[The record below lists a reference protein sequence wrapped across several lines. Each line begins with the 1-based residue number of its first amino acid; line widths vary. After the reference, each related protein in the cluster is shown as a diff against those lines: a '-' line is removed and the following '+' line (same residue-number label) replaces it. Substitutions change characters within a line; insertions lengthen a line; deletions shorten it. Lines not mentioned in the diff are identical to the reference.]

1 MAQSAKPGEMVEK
14 PLLEYSTPHCTG
26 KKLWGLHFPVLAGWF
41 LTLGLDI
48 KMKRNM
54 DFQALYLKLEQE
66 SNLQSAA
73 QN

>member
-1 MAQSAKPGEMVEK
+1 MAQSAKPGEVVEK
-14 PLLEYSTPHCTG
+14 PFWNTLHG

-41 LTLGLDI
+41 LTLGLER
-48 KMKRNM
+48 KSNT

-66 SNLQSAA
+66 SNLQRAT